1 MWDKLYELF
10 VMIMTFLYG
19 LFGKEYNPTDSNS
32 QSTQSQQSAEK
43 EEDKND

>member
-10 VMIMTFLYG
+10 VMFMTFLYG
-19 LFGKEYNPTDSNS
+19 LFGKEYKPTDSNS
-32 QSTQSQQSAEK
+32 QSEKSLEK